1 MGVDELAMGLSSRLD
16 GLVCGK
22 PQSQQKQ
29 QKCLKNAEIISLK
42 VSENI
47 EAAKTREAEALERDN
62 FGKVS

>member
-1 MGVDELAMGLSSRLD
+1 MGVDKLAMGLSSRLD
-16 GLVCGK
+16 VIDAGNHSLSK
-22 PQSQQKQ
+22 NN
-29 QKCLKNAEIISLK
+29 KNAEIISLK